1 MRKTLAACLLLLFC
15 SLGLGAQ
22 DEWYIGKS
30 IKDFSFVGLKT
41 VSENNLRP
49 IVRPY
54 IGSPFTMELFL
65 EIQEKLY
72 ALDYFESIESDAL
85 QGDGGESV
93 IVQFTVKE
101 KPTVADILLEGNRQL
116 RRNEILDKVLLKKG
130 DMITQTQVT
139 ADADAIAALYLEK
152 GYTEAKVTG
161 TLEPGKEENTV
172 VVKFSVLEGAQTAI
186 RSIRFSGNAF
196 AAESTLRKLMKTK
209 AQALFSSGVF
219 QESKLEEDLQKI
231 TEYYG
236 EHGFVDTK
244 IEKVDRTAERDEK
257 AGKNYLT
264 ITIYLNEGEQ
274 WTYGG
279 LDFEGNEIF
288 TSEKLSSLVR
298 QTPGKILN
306 KTKLEADTQRVA
318 DLYYENGYIFNLI
331 NREEKRDEKKKEIAY
346 TIHIM
351 EKDRAHIENII
362 LKGNTKTKNYVIL
375 RELPFEEGDIFS
387 KAKVLQGWRN
397 LLNLQYFNTVAPET
411 PQGSAEGLMDLVFN
425 VEEGNTATINFG
437 VTFSGGDYP
446 ISGLLKWAENNFL
459 GRGQS
464 VGVNLE
470 VSNLRQLVSL
480 SFTEPWLFG
489 ERWLGGV
496 SLNFEHAIV
505 PNVLQDL
512 EYPRFYGDE
521 PQAFP
526 DPYKTWDQYQ
536 TALHNG
542 EKVPSQYTMDYTV
555 WKISA
560 GVDTGYRY
568 LTPLGWLGVRGG
580 VSTGV
585 ELIDYDASLHRPFDP
600 EIRAGHGVWKNV
612 NKLGVSLYWDKRD
625 YFLNPS
631 EGFYIA
637 QGATFAMGIPIGS
650 RDFIRT
656 DSTVE
661 GFLKLVD
668 TPVTERWS
676 FKLVLAAYS
685 ALSFILPEFW
695 TEKPNAITTDL
706 LYIDGWNIARGW
718 PLVQDLKALWDNRCE
733 LRMPISEQLL
743 WGVLF
748 MDVVAGYPE
757 IRNMGRMNI
766 DDFYFSF
773 GAGIRFSI
781 PQFPIRLYLA
791 KRFKTENGRVVWQNG
806 DFPLFGTSLDFV
818 ISIGGDAF

>member
-1 MRKTLAACLLLLFC
+1 MRKILAAGMFLLFC
-15 SLGLGAQ
+15 VLGLGAQ
-22 DEWYIGKS
+22 EEWYIGKP

-41 VSENNLRP
+41 VSENELRP

-54 IGSPFTMELFL
+54 IGSPFTIELFL

-72 ALDYFESIESDAL
+72 ALDSFESIESNAL
-85 QGDGGESV
+85 QGDGEQNV
-93 IVQFTVKE
+93 IVEFRVKE
-101 KPTVADILLEGNRQL
+101 KPTVADIIVEGNRQL

-130 DMITQTQVT
+130 DMVTQTQVN

-161 TLEPGKEENTV
+161 TLEPGKDENTV
-172 VVKFSVLEGAQTAI
+172 SVKFSLIEGAQTAI
-186 RSIRFSGNAF
+186 RSIKFSGNTF
-196 AAESTLRKLMKTK
+196 ASESTLRKLMKTK
-209 AQALFSSGVF
+209 VQALFSSGVF

-231 TEYYG
+231 TDYYG
-236 EHGFVDTK
+236 EHGFVDAK
-244 IEKVDRTAERDEK
+244 IEKVDRSAERDEK
-257 AGKNYLT
+257 VGKNFLT

-274 WTYGG
+274 WIYGG

-288 TSEKLSSLVR
+288 ATEKLSALVR
-298 QTPGKILN
+298 QVPGKILN

-331 NREEKRDEKKKEIAY
+331 SREEKRDEKKKEIAY
-346 TIHIM
+346 TVHIV
-351 EKDRAHIENII
+351 EKDRGHIENILI
-362 LKGNTKTKNYVIL
+362 KGNTKTKDYVIL

-397 LLNLQYFNTVAPET
+397 LVNLQYFNTIQPET

-459 GRGQS
+459 GRGQA

-480 SFTEPWLFG
+480 SYTEPWMFG
-489 ERWLGGV
+489 KRWLGGV
-496 SLNFEHAIV
+496 SLSFEHAIV
-505 PNVLQDL
+505 PNVLQDIL
-512 EYPRFYGDE
+512 FPTFNGDE

-526 DPYKTWDQYQ
+526 DPYVTWDQYQ
-536 TALHNG
+536 TAINSG

-560 GVDTGYRY
+560 GIDTGYRY
-568 LTPLGWLGVRGG
+568 FTPVGWLGVRGG
-580 VSTGV
+580 VSTGI
-585 ELIDYDASLHRPFDP
+585 ELIEYDAALHRPFDP
-600 EIRAGHGVWKNV
+600 VVRAGHDVWKNV
-612 NKLGVSLYWDKRD
+612 NKLGVNLYWDMRD
-625 YFLNPS
+625 YYLNPS
-631 EGFYIA
+631 QGFYIA
-637 QGATFAMGIPIGS
+637 QGATFAFGIPIGS

-676 FKLVLAAYS
+676 FKVVLAAYS

-695 TEKPNAITTDL
+695 TKEPTGITTDL
-706 LYIDGWNIARGW
+706 LYIDGWNIGRGW
-718 PLVQDLKALWDNRCE
+718 PLVQDLKALWDNRLE
-733 LRMPISEQLL
+733 LRVPISEQLL

-748 MDVVAGYPE
+748 FDAVAGYTE
-757 IRNMGRMNI
+757 IRDMNRMKI
-766 DDFYFSF
+766 DDFLFGF

-791 KRFKTENGRVVWQNG
+791 KRFKTENGRVVWQDG